1 MVSICRSHKSDKR
14 FLSTQYFPLMI
25 AHSLLSANSLRF
37 VDTNLL
43 WQSTDCASQNKSGG
57 VLKTIFTEVQTF
69 LLVILSFHV
78 KERVSQFE
86 WVGSAELIVLLEGL
100 C

>member
-1 MVSICRSHKSDKR
+1 
-14 FLSTQYFPLMI
+14 MI

-43 WQSTDCASQNKSGG
+43 WQSTDSSLVGTHWGHVHLKINYG
-57 VLKTIFTEVQTF
+57 VLKTIFTEVLTF